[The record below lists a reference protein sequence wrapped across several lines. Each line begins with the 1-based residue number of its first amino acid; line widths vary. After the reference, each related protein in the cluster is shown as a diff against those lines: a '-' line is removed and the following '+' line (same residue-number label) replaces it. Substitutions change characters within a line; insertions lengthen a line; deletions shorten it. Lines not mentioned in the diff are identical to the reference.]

1 MKLVNLLPINSST
14 RLAECVVAAVKV
26 GGDLILAKNR
36 DRAYDPTIKIVHELL
51 DGIETCYLYDEITDY
66 SEGMNEYGIGII
78 NASLMVA
85 EDEAQGI
92 MQVDKGKK
100 SATPSYDGAKIRHA
114 LANKKLSAVIR
125 SIIAYQGDDPKEVGV
140 KGETIVSNPKHTLI
154 LELTSKHLPIISKMK
169 PDKKVVVRTNH
180 GIHYKD
186 AGYTEGPKRASSISR
201 MNIAKAELNDIKN
214 ENQILP
220 ILSKS
225 ITSDNYN
232 NPYRTDNDFG
242 MNTTSQ
248 LKMNLTK
255 LTFEL
260 DYDRVHSKFEGYENK
275 LPQGYDPKIEVTF
288 RETKLHK

>member
-1 MKLVNLLPINSST
+1 
-14 RLAECVVAAVKV
+14 
-26 GGDLILAKNR
+26 
-36 DRAYDPTIKIVHELL
+36 
-51 DGIETCYLYDEITDY
+51 
-66 SEGMNEYGIGII
+66 
-78 NASLMVA
+78 
-85 EDEAQGI
+85 
-92 MQVDKGKK
+92 
-100 SATPSYDGAKIRHA
+100 
-114 LANKKLSAVIR
+114 
-125 SIIAYQGDDPKEVGV
+125 
-140 KGETIVSNPKHTLI
+140 
-154 LELTSKHLPIISKMK
+154 MK

-288 RETKLHK
+288 KETKLHK